1 MSKRFRTLENTFDLD
16 SMATDVDV
24 DVEDGVLDEDIADTI
39 LDDSQLVSTTAMKS
53 ALELAEQIDK
63 QLSATRGRDVHD
75 DEMDE
80 LAGLAIQAHRDL
92 QDLGMNVEIRH
103 AGEIFSSSSQMLKI
117 AVDAKNSKVDK
128 KLKMLKLQL
137 DKLKMDRAYKPT
149 TAPNAVEGK
158 ATMLDRNELLKQL
171 GEIEDGTK

>member
-1 MSKRFRTLENTFDLD
+1 MSKRFRTLESTFELD
-16 SMATDVDV
+16 SMEDTEDNDATY
-24 DVEDGVLDEDIADTI
+24 
-39 LDDSQLVSTTAMKS
+39 DDQQYTPEGEINA
-53 ALELAEQIDK
+53 ALELADQIDK
-63 QLSATRGRDVHD
+63 QLSEARGRDVHD

-80 LAGLAIQAHRDL
+80 LADLAIQAHKDL

-137 DKLKMDRAYKPT
+137 DKLKMDRAYKPAT
-149 TAPNAVEGK
+149 TDTVEGK

-171 GEIEDGTK
+171 SEIQNPAK

>member
-16 SMATDVDV
+16 SMATNVEI
-24 DVEDGVLDEDIADTI
+24 DVEDGVLDDDISDDVV
-39 LDDSQLVSTTAMKS
+39 DDSQLVSTTAMKS

-63 QLSATRGRDVHD
+63 QLSAARSRDVHD

-80 LAGLAIQAHRDL
+80 LAGLAIQAHKDL

-149 TAPNAVEGK
+149 TGGNAVEGK